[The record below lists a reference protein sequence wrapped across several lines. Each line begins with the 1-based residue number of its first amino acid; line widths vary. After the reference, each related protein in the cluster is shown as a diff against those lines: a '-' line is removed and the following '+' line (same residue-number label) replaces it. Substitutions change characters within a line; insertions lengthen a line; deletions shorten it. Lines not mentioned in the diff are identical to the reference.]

1 MTAPPPCSWRELSRA
16 REAVR
21 LRYPGVSS
29 LPVVRRR
36 FPFLASFLR
45 DGGRLLEVGAAERP
59 FDARLKAAFP
69 ALVHRT
75 LDIDPGGA
83 HDFRSL
89 EEVRETFDCVLAW
102 EVIEHLPLDG
112 IPGWLAGL
120 RRVLAPG
127 GRLILSTPNVFRP
140 GQYWKDASHRTPLAY
155 TELGALLI
163 LADFD
168 VVSMHRTF
176 HGSWLQ
182 HALVRWSPPGF
193 LLPLWGLDYAQSVV
207 AVASPR

>member
-1 MTAPPPCSWRELSRA
+1 MTAAPSFSWRELSRA
-16 REAVR
+16 REEVR
-21 LRYPGVSS
+21 LRYPRVSS

-45 DGGRLLEVGAAERP
+45 DGGHLLEVGAAERP
-59 FDARLKAAFP
+59 FDARLKATFP

-75 LDIDPGGA
+75 LDIDPEGT

-89 EEVRETFDCVLAW
+89 EEIQETFDCVLAW
-102 EVIEHLPLDG
+102 EVIEHLPMEE

-127 GRLILSTPNVFRP
+127 GRLIVSTPNVFRP
-140 GQYWKDASHRTPLAY
+140 GQYWKDASHRTSLAY
-155 TELGALLI
+155 AELGALLA
-163 LADFD
+163 LSGFE
-168 VVSMHRTF
+168 VVSLHRTY

-182 HALVRWSPPGF
+182 YALVRWSPPGL
-193 LLPLWGLDYAQSVV
+193 LLPLWDLDFAQSVV
-207 AVASPR
+207 AVAQPR